1 LFTALL
7 IVLIWRKINKNNRFR
22 ELYWLPVLFWITI
35 PEVFFSFNNN
45 LLENTMGLFSISAV
59 YVLLF
64 SLGQAWWKRIVSFIA
79 VSILLCLS
87 FLSKGFPGLYPL
99 AFFCCYYLAFSR
111 SFGLRSMISNT
122 AWLGLIFTCLSA
134 LFLFV
139 NASAFESLSNYLDTQ
154 VITSLE
160 GKGRVGPRLA
170 LLYDLLQ
177 QLVIIMMICAVVIL
191 ANYKRFIREIKLEK
205 ETRRMM
211 LLCFVIGLAASVPLM
226 ISPKLSPFYL
236 VPSLPFFSIALALLI
251 ADLVSAFLER
261 MKPRR
266 WVSVMV
272 GTAGCGLIAFTV
284 VYSAMHFGNSFRDKE
299 MIGDI
304 NKIGAVLP
312 ARSTIAVAESLSQ
325 EWSLMG
331 YFQRKCKI
339 NLDPSGNQNE
349 YILIDK
355 ESPAINGYKEIELR
369 LSKYKLFKKPA
380 AD

>member
-1 LFTALL
+1 LLTALF
-7 IVLIWRKINKNNRFR
+7 IVLIWRKINKNNRYR

-59 YVLLF
+59 YVLHF

-79 VSILLCLS
+79 ASILLCLS

-111 SFGLRSMISNT
+111 SFGLRSMIANT
-122 AWLGLIFTCLSA
+122 AWLALIFTGLSA

-139 NASAFESLSNYLDTQ
+139 NASAFESLSNYLGTQ

-177 QLVIIMMICAVVIL
+177 QLVIIMMICAVVIF
-191 ANYKRFIREIKLEK
+191 ANYKRFTREIKLEH

-211 LLCFVIGLAASVPLM
+211 LLFFVIGSAASVPLM

-236 VPSLPFFSIALALLI
+236 VPSMPFFAIALALLI
-251 ADLVSAFLER
+251 SDLVYAYLER
-261 MKPRR
+261 MNKQA
-266 WVSVMV
+266 SVAKFL
-272 GTAGCGLIAFTV
+272 GYFGYV
-284 VYSAMHFGNSFRDKE
+284 VITSAVMYSALNYGNTCRDEE

-304 NKIGAVLP
+304 KKIGSVLP
-312 ARSTIAVAESLSQ
+312 AKSTISMAESLSE

-331 YFQRKCKI
+331 YFQRKFQI
-339 NLDPSGNQNE
+339 NLDPSGTHNK
-349 YILIDK
+349 YMLIDK
-355 ESPAINGYKEIELR
+355 NSPAIDGYKEIELR
-369 LSKYKLFKKPA
+369 LSKYKLFNKLT
-380 AD
+380 DN